1 MGLFKGI
8 GKVIKGAVKV
18 GGKVAQVA
26 GAVTGNPA
34 LSAAGR
40 AATMLTS
47 GGGKGYTTT
56 SASSGGLFPNGILP
70 KASSTFTGSKSRTKA
85 ATTTITPAPTTTTTG
100 TTPTDKQLRS
110 VVKAREQNR
119 DIPVGEVIP
128 GLDKNWW
135 TYRDPVTG
143 VIMKTKDKAAAE
155 YTLAQSLAKVPATTT
170 AADDSNFTPYGVN
183 TGFGTAD
190 VDVDVGA
197 SDYALSPGLT
207 KFKEQFYGGAT
218 AVMPTAEDIAF
229 GRQTQDYAR
238 GLFTEASKMDRG
250 QMAKDYFGKQLNLL
264 APGRAQSASELADQ
278 MYSTGR
284 MGFGVGMGTGGY
296 VNPQQYAQQM
306 AIEQQNAQL
315 GLDAEDRAVDIQDR
329 TFQRSDALFKLGN
342 NFQTGGFNTAN
353 ALFGYG
359 ANIEGLGIENTKLAM
374 DWKAKAAE
382 LKLRSLGLSS
392 DINTANNKVA
402 LAKDTANAQ
411 LWNTG
416 IDAASKINWG
426 GIFNSGGSYD
436 ALPDTSGD
444 YWSAS

>member
-8 GKVIKGAVKV
+8 GKAIKGIVKV
-18 GGKVAQVA
+18 GSKVAEVA
-26 GAVTGNPA
+26 GAVTGNA
-34 LSAAGR
+34 ELRDAGKIGSA
-40 AATMLTS
+40 LTS

-56 SASSGGLFPNGILP
+56 SASAGNLFPNGILP

-85 ATTTITPAPTTTTTG
+85 ATTITSASTGTAFPILQAEKQNRKIPEGKAVLSSGWYVYTDPTTKIQMKSKDKTTAENAAKGTTTSTGTSTTAEDAAKGTTTT
-100 TTPTDKQLRS
+100 
-110 VVKAREQNR
+110 
-119 DIPVGEVIP
+119 
-128 GLDKNWW
+128 
-135 TYRDPVTG
+135 
-143 VIMKTKDKAAAE
+143 AE
-155 YTLAQSLAKVPATTT
+155 
-170 AADDSNFTPYGVN
+170 DSFTPYGVN

-197 SDYALSPGLT
+197 SDYELSPELT
-207 KFKEQFYGGAT
+207 KFKNQFYGGAT
-218 AVMPTAEDIAF
+218 AVMPTKEDIAF
-229 GRQTQDYAR
+229 GQQTQDYAR

-264 APGRAQSASELADQ
+264 APGRAQSASELNDQ

-315 GLDAEDRAVDIQDR
+315 GLDAEDRAADIQDR
-329 TFQRSDALFKLGN
+329 TFQRSDALFKLGD

-359 ANIEGLGIENTKLAM
+359 ANIENLGIENTKLAM

-382 LKLRSLGLSS
+382 LKLRSLGLSA
-392 DINTANNKVA
+392 DINTANNKVN
-402 LAKDTANAQ
+402 LARDTANNQ
-411 LWNTG
+411 LWATG
-416 IDAASKINWG
+416 IDAVSKINWG
-426 GIFNSGGSYD
+426 GILNSNSGYTS
-436 ALPDTSGD
+436 LPDTSSQ